1 MSVLLPNFQR
11 YLESGSAPRN
21 PPPPRVTL
29 CRGTS
34 TRDEVQYA
42 DAFADA
48 VCDCE
53 DKAVQAVVEY
63 RDVDTLCDAP
73 FDAGPVALPLVHD
86 VIETAAPDLALPD
99 ALSPVSSDV
108 SVVAP
113 NDFTVDGLLAAQSVS
128 EVAASASES
137 GPEETS
143 PVGPSL
149 IDSEDELIATCLPG
163 YLNSFQKLVKYRFGN
178 IVDSLAFVVHF
189 SFLFCILFFR
199 FHWKL

>member
-1 MSVLLPNFQR
+1 MSKAPVSVLSPNFQR
-11 YLESGSAPRN
+11 YLGSGSAPGS
-21 PPPPRVTL
+21 PPPLRVTL

-42 DAFADA
+42 NAVADA

-63 RDVDTLCDAP
+63 RDVDTVCDAP

-99 ALSPVSSDV
+99 ALSPANSDV
-108 SVVAP
+108 SVAPP

-128 EVAASASES
+128 ELAASASES

-143 PVGPSL
+143 PMGPSL
-149 IDSEDELIATCLPG
+149 IDPDDEMIATRLPG
-163 YLNSFQKLVKYRFGN
+163 YLNSF
-178 IVDSLAFVVHF
+178 
-189 SFLFCILFFR
+189 
-199 FHWKL
+199 